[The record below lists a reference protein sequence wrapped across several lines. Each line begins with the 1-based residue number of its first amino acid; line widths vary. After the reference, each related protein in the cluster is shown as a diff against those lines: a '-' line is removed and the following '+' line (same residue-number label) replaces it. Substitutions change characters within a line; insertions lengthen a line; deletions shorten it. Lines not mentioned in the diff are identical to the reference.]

1 MKVYIL
7 RVQNIMN
14 ILASIQPDT
23 LRNVFGW
30 DPETVSAK
38 VSQLAS
44 QIDISKFNDQ
54 VSTNSESY
62 EKMFNDI
69 SKYLLSQLSRI
80 LRSQIRM
87 LTPRQAA
94 NVYVLD
100 PGIFYVVNNQ
110 LGNGANGQI
119 FKVRYKATRQSRVID
134 GILKIM
140 PSRGDTKMLYELVTQ
155 TYMHEAL
162 LAYSYMSAPKLICVR
177 QQRGQYVHAIMEEV
191 TAPFFIQLDENNI
204 LVAIAHLM
212 KCLYR
217 LQSRYHFMHRD
228 LHNQNV
234 AFDADRRHIHLID
247 FGYSCINPPLDDLA
261 WQMNSPFYPIMLDS
275 HASRCDNPSL
285 DVCCIVGSSSHKHP
299 FLNAVH
305 NEMIEAASEK
315 LNGDVNKQKRAVRVL
330 SEPASNLYTLA
341 NEKKGWKVGNKLR
354 ETDLRH
360 WWVYDMSE
368 VPLPQF
374 YPEHMLTRLLEQI
387 DLQEWPYIRDSFAR
401 VFDVIAPKCRV
412 SYQGQA
418 GTIQQCLDDGNF
430 RVTFD
435 AGGEAELDASQLKR
449 ITTKANKK

>member
-7 RVQNIMN
+7 HVQNIMN
-14 ILASIQPDT
+14 ILASIQTDT

-30 DPETVSAK
+30 DLETVSAK

-44 QIDISKFNDQ
+44 KIDISNFNDQ
-54 VSTNSESY
+54 VSTSSESY

-69 SKYLLSQLSRI
+69 SEYLLSQLSPI
-80 LRSQIRM
+80 SRSQIHI
-87 LTPRQAA
+87 LTPRQAE
-94 NVYVLD
+94 NVHVLE
-100 PGIFYVVNNQ
+100 PGNFYAVEFS
-110 LGNGANGQI
+110 NGANGLI
-119 FKVRYKATRQSRVID
+119 FKVRYKATGHSRVID
-134 GILKIM
+134 GILKTM
-140 PSRGDTKMLYELVTQ
+140 PSHKDTKMLYELVTQ

-162 LAYSYMSAPKLICVR
+162 LRYSYMSVPKLICVR
-177 QQRGQYVHAIMEEV
+177 QQPGQYVHAIMEEV
-191 TAPFFIQLDENNI
+191 TAPFFIDLEKDTI
-204 LVAIAHLM
+204 LVALAHLM
-212 KCLYR
+212 KCLFS
-217 LQSRYHFMHRD
+217 LQNKYHFMHRD

-247 FGYSCINPPLDDLA
+247 FGFSCINPPLDDLA
-261 WQMNSPFYPIMLDS
+261 WQMNSPFYPIMFDS

-285 DVCCIVGSSSHKHP
+285 DVCCIVGSSSHRHP
-299 FLNAVH
+299 FLTTVH

-315 LNGDVNKQKRAVRVL
+315 LQGDANKQKRAVKVL
-330 SEPASNLYTLA
+330 SEPANNLYTLA
-341 NEKKGWKVGNKLR
+341 NDKKGWKVGNKLG
-354 ETDLRH
+354 ETDQRH

-387 DLQEWPYIRDSFAR
+387 DLNEWPYIRDSFAR

-412 SYQGQA
+412 SYQGQT
-418 GTIQQCLDDGNF
+418 GTIQQCLDNKKF

-435 AGGEAELDASQLKR
+435 VGGEAELEASQLKR